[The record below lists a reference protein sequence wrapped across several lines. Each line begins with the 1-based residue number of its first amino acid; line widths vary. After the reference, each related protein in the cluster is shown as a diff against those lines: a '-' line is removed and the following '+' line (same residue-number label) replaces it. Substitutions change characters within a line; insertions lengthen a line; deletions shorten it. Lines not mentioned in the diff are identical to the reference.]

1 MKHVYLRGK
10 KGEGRRGGGGRGE
23 EAVGVWGAVGRG
35 SEVFRSS
42 WKRGF
47 LSKQMLFFNAA
58 GHHDLPKS

>member
-10 KGEGRRGGGGRGE
+10 KGEGRRGGGKRGGGSGG
-23 EAVGVWGAVGRG
+23 VGGSGEGERG
-35 SEVFRSS
+35 IRSS